1 MIVTLCLIV
10 KNEEDRL
17 SECLKSFSGLYS
29 DLVVV
34 DTGSTDETKTVAKSF
49 GAKVHNFE
57 WIDDFAAAR
66 NFALSKVTT
75 PWVMVVDADDIISA
89 ETKRVLQDD
98 LAKLPSNTLGVFLP
112 YIYSTANKQTAFTT
126 YLPRIWKVASGYQY
140 TLPIHEYLDIPKEDI
155 KRFVRLPHPI
165 IHHKTQ
171 EDFSKSIIRNLGIL
185 EKAIKTNP
193 QQTRLLFYLG
203 RENKSLGNYKQA
215 IGWYSRFVKIPN
227 VSKDELNRA
236 YLGIGECY
244 LKMNNTKSA
253 KLAYQHA
260 IRANPAFIE
269 AYLQLGDIALQGNQY
284 KKAVRFYLEATKKTP
299 PQTHVFVNMQL
310 YNGYAQKKLCE
321 ALAHIKEFSL

>member
-10 KNEEDRL
+10 RNEEHRL
-17 SECLKSFSGLYS
+17 SECLESFSGLYS

-34 DTGSTDETKTVAKSF
+34 DTGSTDATKAVAKNF
-49 GAKVHNFE
+49 GAKVYDFE

-75 PWVMVVDADDIISA
+75 PWVMVVDADDIISS

-98 LAKLPSNTLGVFLP
+98 LAKLPSHTLGVFLP
-112 YIYSTANKQTAFTT
+112 YIYSTANKQAGFTT
-126 YLPRIWKVASGYQY
+126 YLPRFWKVASGYQY

-155 KRFVRLPHPI
+155 QRFVRLSHPI
-165 IHHKTQ
+165 IHHKSQ
-171 EDFSKSIIRNLGIL
+171 EDFSKSIMRNLRIL
-185 EKAIKTNP
+185 ERAIKTNP
-193 QQTRLLFYLG
+193 QQSRLLFYLG

-215 IGWYSRFVKIPN
+215 VSWYSKFVKVPD

-244 LKMNNTKSA
+244 LKMSKIKSA
-253 KLAYQHA
+253 KLAYQYA
-260 IRANPAFIE
+260 IKANPAFVE
-269 AYLQLGDIALQGNQY
+269 AYLQLGDIAIQGNQY

-299 PQTHVFVNMQL
+299 PQTHVFVNVQL

-321 ALAHIKEFSL
+321 ALAHIKEFNL